1 MRPLSPSGPKRRRS
15 RYYVLLIVTLAAVTL
30 ITLDARGVV
39 ALSSA
44 REGAIDLFSPVRG
57 AARWV
62 TTPFRNAWNGITGY
76 EDLQS
81 ENEQLR
87 GEIQELRGERYA
99 DRDAAEEL
107 ERLEEQLGISYL
119 SGLDSQIA
127 RVTTGPFSNFTDH
140 TLQLDRGRNS
150 GLEVGMPVVQRDGL
164 VGRITRV
171 SDTRSVVQLITD
183 PDMWIGIRLS
193 RSGVIGKGHGGGD
206 ETTFIGEVS
215 LDTGVPVEPPRAG
228 DHRRHRALDHA
239 AGQPD
244 PGRHRGQGH
253 PRRSGTRADPAGRL
267 LGGLRPAGRR
277 AGREVGAGVVSRRIE
292 T

>member
-57 AARWV
+57 ATRWV

-87 GEIQELRGERYA
+87 GELQELRGERYA

-171 SDTRSVVQLITD
+171 SDSRSIVQLITD

-206 ETTFIGEVS
+206 DSTFIGEVS
-215 LDTGVPVEPPRAG
+215 LDTGAPVEPRELVTTGGIERSIMPPGNQIPVGTVDKVTPDEAARVQILQVDYSVDFAE
-228 DHRRHRALDHA
+228 LD
-239 AGQPD
+239 
-244 PGRHRGQGH
+244 
-253 PRRSGTRADPAGRL
+253 
-267 LGGLRPAGRR
+267 
-277 AGREVGAGVVSRRIE
+277 VVQVVKWVPES
-292 T
+292 

>member
-1 MRPLSPSGPKRRRS
+1 VRPLSSPNPKRRRS
-15 RYYVLLIVTLAAVTL
+15 RYYVLLVVTLAAVTL

-62 TTPFRNAWNGITGY
+62 TTPFRNGWNGITGY
-76 EDLQS
+76 EELQQ
-81 ENEQLR
+81 ENEDLR
-87 GEIQELRGERYA
+87 NELEELRG
-99 DRDAAEEL
+99 DRWKDQDAAEEL
-107 ERLEEQLGISYL
+107 ARLEEQLGITYL
-119 SGLDSQIA
+119 QGLDTQIA
-127 RVTTGPFSNFTDH
+127 RVTTGPYSNFTDH
-140 TLQLDRGRNS
+140 TLQLDRGRDA

-164 VGRITRV
+164 VGRIVRV

-215 LDTGVPVEPPRAG
+215 LDTGAPVEERELVVTGGIERSIMPPGNQIPVGTVDKVTPDEAARVQTLQISYSVDFG
-228 DHRRHRALDHA
+228 ELD
-239 AGQPD
+239 
-244 PGRHRGQGH
+244 
-253 PRRSGTRADPAGRL
+253 
-267 LGGLRPAGRR
+267 
-277 AGREVGAGVVSRRIE
+277 VVQVVKWVPES
-292 T
+292 

>member
-1 MRPLSPSGPKRRRS
+1 MRPLSSPTPKRRRS
-15 RYYVLLIVTLAAVTL
+15 RYYVLLLVTLAAVTL

-44 REGAIDLFSPVRG
+44 REGAVDVFSPVRG

-62 TTPFRNAWNGITGY
+62 TTPIRNGWNGITGY
-76 EDLQS
+76 EALQQ
-81 ENEQLR
+81 ENE
-87 GEIQELRGERYA
+87 ELRGELEELRGQRWA
-99 DRDAAEEL
+99 DEDAAVEL
-107 ERLEEQLGISYL
+107 ERLERQLGISYL
-119 SGLDSQIA
+119 DGLDTQIA
-127 RVTTGPFSNFTDH
+127 RVTTGPYSNFTDH

-164 VGRITRV
+164 VGRIVRV

-206 ETTFIGEVS
+206 ERTFIGEVS
-215 LDTGVPVEPPRAG
+215 LDTGAPVEERELVVTGGIERSVMPPGNQIPVGTVAKVTPDEAARVQILQIRYSV
-228 DHRRHRALDHA
+228 DFSQLD
-239 AGQPD
+239 
-244 PGRHRGQGH
+244 
-253 PRRSGTRADPAGRL
+253 
-267 LGGLRPAGRR
+267 
-277 AGREVGAGVVSRRIE
+277 VVQVVKWVPE

>member
-1 MRPLSPSGPKRRRS
+1 MRPLSSPNPKRRRS
-15 RYYVLLIVTLAAVTL
+15 RYYVLLVVTLAAVTL

-62 TTPFRNAWNGITGY
+62 TTPFRNGWNGITGY
-76 EDLQS
+76 EELQQ
-81 ENEQLR
+81 ENEDLR
-87 GEIQELRGERYA
+87 NELEELRG
-99 DRDAAEEL
+99 DRWKDQDAAEEL
-107 ERLEEQLGISYL
+107 ARLEEQLGITYL
-119 SGLDSQIA
+119 QGLDTQIA
-127 RVTTGPFSNFTDH
+127 RVTTGPYSNFTDH
-140 TLQLDRGRNS
+140 TLQLDRGRDA

-164 VGRITRV
+164 VGRIVRV

-215 LDTGVPVEPPRAG
+215 LDTGAPVEERELVVTGGIERSIMPPGNQIPVGTVDKVTPDEAARVQTLQISYSVDFG
-228 DHRRHRALDHA
+228 ELD
-239 AGQPD
+239 
-244 PGRHRGQGH
+244 
-253 PRRSGTRADPAGRL
+253 
-267 LGGLRPAGRR
+267 
-277 AGREVGAGVVSRRIE
+277 VVQVVKWVPES
-292 T
+292 

>member
-1 MRPLSPSGPKRRRS
+1 MRPLSSPNPKRRRS
-15 RYYVLLIVTLAAVTL
+15 RYYVLLVVTLAAVTL

-62 TTPFRNAWNGITGY
+62 TTPFRNGWNGITGY
-76 EDLQS
+76 EELQQENADLR
-81 ENEQLR
+81 NEL
-87 GEIQELRGERYA
+87 EELRG
-99 DRDAAEEL
+99 DRWKDQDAAEEL
-107 ERLEEQLGISYL
+107 ARLEEQLGITYL
-119 SGLDSQIA
+119 QGLDTQIA
-127 RVTTGPFSNFTDH
+127 RVTTGPYSNFTDH
-140 TLQLDRGRNS
+140 TLQLDRGRDA

-164 VGRITRV
+164 VGRIVRV

-215 LDTGVPVEPPRAG
+215 LDTGAPVEERELVVTGGIERSIMPPGNQIPVGTVDKVTPDEAARVQTLQISYSVDFG
-228 DHRRHRALDHA
+228 ELD
-239 AGQPD
+239 
-244 PGRHRGQGH
+244 
-253 PRRSGTRADPAGRL
+253 
-267 LGGLRPAGRR
+267 
-277 AGREVGAGVVSRRIE
+277 VVQVVKWVPES
-292 T
+292 

>member
-1 MRPLSPSGPKRRRS
+1 
-15 RYYVLLIVTLAAVTL
+15 VLLVVTLAAVTL

-44 REGAIDLFSPVRG
+44 RAGAVDLFSPVRG
-57 AARWV
+57 ATRWV
-62 TTPFRNAWNGITGY
+62 TTPFRNAWNGINGY

-81 ENEQLR
+81 DNERLR
-87 GEIQELRGERYA
+87 GELQELRGERYA
-99 DRDAAEEL
+99 DQDAAEEL
-107 ERLEEQLGISYL
+107 ARLEEQLGILYL
-119 SGLDSQIA
+119 SGLDTQIA

-150 GLEVGMPVVQRDGL
+150 GLDVGMPVVQRDGL
-164 VGRITRV
+164 VGRIVRV

-215 LDTGVPVEPPRAG
+215 LDTGEPVEPRELVVTGGIERSIMPPGNQIPVGTVDKVTPDAAARVQILQIDYSVDFAQ
-228 DHRRHRALDHA
+228 LD
-239 AGQPD
+239 
-244 PGRHRGQGH
+244 
-253 PRRSGTRADPAGRL
+253 
-267 LGGLRPAGRR
+267 
-277 AGREVGAGVVSRRIE
+277 VVQVVKWVPES
-292 T
+292 